1 MNHSNLTYGPHVNK
15 SNGINLLYTYFVSG
29 FKAETAGI
37 FHCDMYA
44 YNLGIASKI
53 RNNCIIKNKIIAIDP
68 TLFVYSKS
76 KKFIMSSQNRS
87 FKKF

>member
-1 MNHSNLTYGPHVNK
+1 VNE
-15 SNGINLLYTYFVSG
+15 SNGIILLYTYFASG

-53 RNNCIIKNKIIAIDP
+53 RNNCIIKNKIILIDP
-68 TLFVYSKS
+68 ILLVYIKS
-76 KKFIMSSQNRS
+76 KKFIMGGQN
-87 FKKF
+87 